1 MKKYVL
7 FIGID
12 ISKKWFDASVT
23 TDGLKE
29 SIKHKQ
35 FANTLKGFKKLL
47 FWLGEQEQSLGVQG
61 HYLFC
66 LEHTGVY
73 TLPIC
78 VFLQEHSLDYILES
92 ALRIKRSL
100 GIRRGK
106 NDKADSKDI
115 AIYAFLHAKKLITST
130 LPAKE
135 LMQLKSLL
143 VHRERLVKQRV
154 ALKNASGEYEDNMPK
169 DYYCSCIV
177 KDNLQLIEML
187 NDKIRQVEHQMKL
200 IIEQDEQLNRLY
212 TLVRSVKGIG
222 NVIAI
227 TLLVY
232 TNCFKAFDNP
242 KKFACYIGI
251 APFAKQS
258 GSSLLLNAKVSK
270 LAYLKIKALL
280 GNGVNAAIQHDKEL
294 KAYYQRKIAEGKNKF
309 TVLNAIKNKLI
320 SRVFATVKRGT
331 PYVELFRYT

>member
-12 ISKKWFDASVT
+12 ISKKWFDASLT
-23 TDGLKE
+23 IDGVKE
-29 SIKHKQ
+29 LMIHKQ
-35 FANTLKGFKKLL
+35 FSNTLKGYKSFIHWIRKQQNT
-47 FWLGEQEQSLGVQG
+47 LGIQG
-61 HYLFC
+61 AYLIC
-66 LEHTGVY
+66 LEHTGIY
-73 TLPIC
+73 TLPLCI
-78 VFLQEHSLDYILES
+78 FLQDQNIDYVLES

-106 NDKADSKDI
+106 DDKADSKDI
-115 AIYAFLHAKKLITST
+115 ALYTFLNAKQLKISK

-135 LMQLKSLL
+135 LMKLKSLL
-143 VHRERLVKQRV
+143 VHRDRLVKQRV
-154 ALKNASGEYEDNMPK
+154 ALKNATGEYKEYMPQDFFCASIIEDN
-169 DYYCSCIV
+169 
-177 KDNLQLIEML
+177 QELIQIL
-187 NDKIRQVEHQMKL
+187 NTKIRMVEKEMKT
-200 IIEQDEQLNRLY
+200 IIQNNEQLSNLY
-212 TLVRSVKGIG
+212 NLVCSVKGIG
-222 NVIAI
+222 NIIAI

-258 GSSLLLNAKVSK
+258 GSSLYINAKVSK
-270 LAYLKIKALL
+270 LAYIKIKALL
-280 GNGVNAAIQHDKEL
+280 GNGVNSAIQHDKEL
-294 KAYYQRKIAEGKNKF
+294 RAYYLRKLDEGKNKF
-309 TVLNAIKNKLI
+309 KVLNALKNKLI